1 MRRFL
6 VLPFVAT
13 VLLAMVGPSVAQAK
27 PGTMP
32 EAAATLTKPA
42 RVRQLVGSI
51 VSVDTQSKT
60 VVVQRTAKGKSQEYT
75 FAADKDAAAA
85 LAQLKPGERVRVSY
99 IEENGRMTAE
109 KTPTSATPRR
119 SRAAP
124 SRNREAP
131 VQEPARSL
139 AGSCTQ

>member
-6 VLPFVAT
+6 VLPIVAT
-13 VLLAMVGPSVAQAK
+13 VLLAMVGPSFAQAK
-27 PGTMP
+27 P
-32 EAAATLTKPA
+32 AH
-42 RVRQLVGSI
+42 VRQLVGSI
-51 VSVDTQSKT
+51 VSVDAQAKT

-109 KTPTSATPRR
+109 KITDVGH
-119 SRAAP
+119 AAKK
-124 SRNREAP
+124 
-131 VQEPARSL
+131 
-139 AGSCTQ
+139 

>member
-13 VLLAMVGPSVAQAK
+13 VLLAMVGPSFAQAK
-27 PGTMP
+27 PRTKP
-32 EAAATLTKPA
+32 EESATVTKPA
-42 RVRQLVGSI
+42 HVRQLVGSI
-51 VSVDTQSKT
+51 VSVDAQAKT
-60 VVVQRTAKGKSQEYT
+60 VVVVQRTAKGKSQEYT

-109 KTPTSATPRR
+109 KITDVGH
-119 SRAAP
+119 AAKK
-124 SRNREAP
+124 
-131 VQEPARSL
+131 
-139 AGSCTQ
+139 